1 VRGLGAAAGIVGR
14 PGQHGCTRADTV
26 ALSRSCSSAIASPRP
41 LAQNPGST
49 HKEPAMH
56 FGGSYSLIG
65 ILILIADIWAII
77 NIAQSSAENLK
88 KAIWIVLI
96 VVLPVLGLILWLLF
110 GPRGRSA

>member
-1 VRGLGAAAGIVGR
+1 
-14 PGQHGCTRADTV
+14 
-26 ALSRSCSSAIASPRP
+26 
-41 LAQNPGST
+41 
-49 HKEPAMH
+49 MH
-56 FGGSYSLIG
+56 FGDSYSLIG

-77 NIAQSSAENLK
+77 NIAQSPAENLK